1 MTRTRTGLTL
11 LACLLGGVFPSS
23 SFAADPPLN
32 IRFTPGEGR
41 GTCWVKFPG
50 NNLPGTDKPFEV
62 RFSVRARDGN
72 FVAEILVNGWNKA
85 QENAKSETVRP
96 MSLAFDT
103 GKETRSRSGGYDS
116 GFNDAAWGGW
126 GAGPTSD
133 AAFEMLKD
141 AKTVQV
147 TFDGMDFGKTDLQMK
162 GLAYTSLDSCL
173 KKMRAPK

>member
-1 MTRTRTGLTL
+1 MKTRTGWTL
-11 LACLLGGVFPSS
+11 LACVLSSGLATS
-23 SFAADPPLN
+23 SFAADAPLN

-50 NNLPGTDKPFEV
+50 NNLPGTETPSEV

-72 FVAEILVNGWNKA
+72 FVTEILVNGWNKA
-85 QENAKSETVRP
+85 QEGAKSETVRP
-96 MSLAFDT
+96 MALAFDT

-116 GFNDAAWGGW
+116 GFNDSAWGGW

-133 AAFEMLKD
+133 AALEMLKD
-141 AKTVQV
+141 AKTVQIA
-147 TFDGMDFGKTDLQMK
+147 FDGMDFGKTDLQMK
-162 GLAYTSLDSCL
+162 GLAYISLDSCL